1 MSRPLRLALFLLGAA
16 IFGYLVARIGLGQLL
31 SDAGRTGFM
40 FVPILL
46 VYALVYA
53 CSALAWRLT
62 MGDSHRPSFWRTY
75 AVTISA
81 GALNFL
87 TPVVNAGGEA
97 FRVAAL
103 APWLGK
109 RRAAGSVILHR
120 MLNVFAYVLVWF
132 TAIVLAFAVLPRETP
147 KGVLVILGAVGL
159 LVLCLLA
166 LIMSA
171 HRSGV
176 LERLLNWM
184 GRVPLVRRLAARL
197 EPKRGMLM
205 ELDQQITEFYHRQP
219 GRFVQA
225 ILLEYLGRC
234 IFMLE
239 IVLIGA
245 SLGYRLGYL
254 RAFTIGGLEALAGNI
269 LFVVPFEIGAR
280 EGTYYLLFNLFALD
294 PQLGL
299 YTSIVSRVRDF
310 VWIALGLIL
319 IWVAD
324 AHTPRAAP
332 AASAGPSV

>member
-16 IFGYLVARIGLGQLL
+16 IFGYLVAQIGVGQLI

-40 FVPILL
+40 FIPILL

-62 MGDSHRPSFWRTY
+62 MGDSRRPSFWRTF

-120 MLNVFAYVLVWF
+120 MLNSFAYVLVWL
-132 TAIVLAFAVLPRETP
+132 TAVVFAFALLPRETP
-147 KGVLVILGAVGL
+147 SAVLVILGVVGL
-159 LVLCLLA
+159 VLLA
-166 LIMSA
+166 IIALLLSA

-176 LERLLNWM
+176 LERILNWT

-197 EPKRGMLM
+197 EPKRAMLM

-225 ILLEYLGRC
+225 ILLEYLSRC
-234 IFMLE
+234 IFMVE
-239 IVLIGA
+239 IVLIVA

-280 EGTYYLLFNLFALD
+280 EGAYYLLFTLFGLD

-319 IWVAD
+319 IWTAG
-324 AHTPRAAP
+324 ARTPRAAA
-332 AASAGPSV
+332 AASAGPRV